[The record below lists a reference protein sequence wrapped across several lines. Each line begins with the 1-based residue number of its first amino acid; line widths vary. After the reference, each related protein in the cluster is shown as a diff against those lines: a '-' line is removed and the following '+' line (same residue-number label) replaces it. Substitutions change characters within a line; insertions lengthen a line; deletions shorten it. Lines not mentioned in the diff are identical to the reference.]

1 MKLSQAET
9 EIINLLR
16 EINYGEISVR
26 IRDKIP
32 YLVSKLRTDI
42 KLSESSRDGT

>member
-1 MKLSQAET
+1 MKLSQAEM
-9 EIINLLR
+9 EIINLIR

-26 IRDKIP
+26 IRDKEP

-42 KLSESSRDGT
+42 KLSEPERNGN